1 MNRLWVIE
9 CKFSSGGWTICDF
22 AEKQF
27 AYTNYYD
34 AHRIKKEIQGF
45 LFRTGSNHWTK
56 NKFRVV
62 EYTPKKGVK

>member
-1 MNRLWVIE
+1 MSRLWVIE
-9 CKFSSGGWTICDF
+9 CQFISGGWDICDF
-22 AEKQF
+22 ARKQF

-45 LFRTGSNHWTK
+45 LFRTGSDHWIK

-62 EYTPKKGVK
+62 EYIRKEV